1 MKIKLLHE
9 NAIVPTFANHGDA
22 GADLYALE
30 NEIIHGRRQKLLSTG
45 VALEIPD
52 GYVGLIRPRSGL
64 ATKRGLGMNSSGVI
78 DSGYRGEIKV
88 CIINHNDHIEYINQG
103 DRIAQIIFV
112 PAMYGFKFEVVDELS
127 DSERGSGGHGSTGGW
142 NY

>member
-1 MKIKLLHE
+1 MKIKLLHPD
-9 NAIVPTFANHGDA
+9 AIVPTFANPGDA

-30 NEIIHGRRQKLLSTG
+30 NEIIHGRKQKLVSTG
-45 VALEIPD
+45 IALEIPE

-88 CIINHNDHIEYINQG
+88 CLINHSDETQYINQG

-112 PAMYGFKFEVVDELS
+112 VSMYGFDFEVVDELS
-127 DSERGSGGHGSTGGW
+127 DSERGIGGHGSTGGW
-142 NY
+142 KA

>member
-1 MKIKLLHE
+1 MKIKLLHP
-9 NAIVPTFANHGDA
+9 NAIVPTFANPGDA

-30 NEIIHGRRQKLLSTG
+30 NEIIHSRRQKLVSTG
-45 VALEIPD
+45 IALEIPE

-64 ATKRGLGMNSSGVI
+64 ATKRGLGMNNSGVI

-88 CIINHNDHIEYINQG
+88 CLINHSDETQYINQG

-112 PAMYGFKFEVVDELS
+112 VSMYGFDFEVVNELS
-127 DSERGSGGHGSTGGW
+127 DSERGISGHGSTGGW
-142 NY
+142 TV